1 MLVPKAFV
9 EFQNPYMEKGKIIG
23 VMMPDVDASDLHR
36 RIDAGEKLYLVGK
49 RKPNASN

>member
-9 EFQNPYMEKGKIIG
+9 EFQTPYMEKGKIIG
-23 VMMPDVDASDLHR
+23 VMIPDVDASDLR
-36 RIDAGEKLYLVGK
+36 KRIDAGEKLYLVGK